1 MEDALK
7 YTLTAFASLLLLSSC
22 SWFRNLERSL
32 IEDDEKQMKRSGRA
46 VPREQYDQLLVKYE
60 ELSKKYENLKTGKQE
75 PEISLAEDS
84 QVRKTNDIETVNLF
98 PSETPAEKDVPL
110 ITNQEIPKDI
120 ESQLSLYRRAIA
132 LKTRNPG
139 EATKLFQQ
147 LEGQAIEAVQARAR
161 YQLGEMLLSREQ
173 YDLALQIFE
182 DVITK
187 NASSGIVLDALKGAV
202 QASEKLG
209 LANKKD
215 QYQSML
221 VDVFGQ

>member
-32 IEDDEKQMKRSGRA
+32 VEDDEKQMKRSGRA

-75 PEISLAEDS
+75 PEVSLAEDS
-84 QVRKTNDIETVNLF
+84 QTRKSDDIETVNLF
-98 PSETPAEKDVPL
+98 PTDTPAEKDVPL

-120 ESQLSLYRRAIA
+120 ESQLSLYRRAVA
-132 LKTRNPG
+132 LKARNPG

-147 LEGQAIEAVQARAR
+147 LEGQGIEAVQARAR
-161 YQLGEMLLSREQ
+161 YQIGEM
-173 YDLALQIFE
+173 
-182 DVITK
+182 
-187 NASSGIVLDALKGAV
+187 
-202 QASEKLG
+202 
-209 LANKKD
+209 
-215 QYQSML
+215 
-221 VDVFGQ
+221 